1 MVPMGR
7 TRCRGRTVV
16 VPMARGRLAVVLV
29 RLMLLQAGS
38 RFAVVTVVGG
48 RVSLRAVRSVVVRG
62 CLGYGGQQGCHSY
75 KDEFFHDC
83 NENYVK
89 VIKKFRF
96 DNLSVGRTRTIGGIY
111 TIFYFFLSGS
121 DLVLPNLGSGYIVA
135 TWLQPLKI

>member
-16 VPMARGRLAVVLV
+16 VPMARGRLAVVPV
-29 RLMLLQAGS
+29 RLMLLQARS
-38 RFAVVTVVGG
+38 RFAMVHVVGG

-89 VIKKFRF
+89 VIKKLRF
-96 DNLSVGRTRTIGGIY
+96 GNLSVGRTRTIGGIY
-111 TIFYFFLSGS
+111 TIFYFFSAS
-121 DLVLPNLGSGYIVA
+121 R
-135 TWLQPLKI
+135 

>member
-7 TRCRGRTVV
+7 TRYRLAVMVTAVRAGC
-16 VPMARGRLAVVLV
+16 RLAVVVLV
-29 RLMLLQAGS
+29 VRAGS

-111 TIFYFFLSGS
+111 TIFYFFCQ
-121 DLVLPNLGSGYIVA
+121 VA
-135 TWLQPLKI
+135 I